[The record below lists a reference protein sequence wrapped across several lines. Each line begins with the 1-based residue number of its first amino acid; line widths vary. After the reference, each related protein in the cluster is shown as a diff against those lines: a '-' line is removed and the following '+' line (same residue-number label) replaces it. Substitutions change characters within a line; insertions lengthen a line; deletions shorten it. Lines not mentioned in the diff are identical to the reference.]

1 MARFESEE
9 KAKEYIEKLEQS
21 LKQYDDEIYNVSE
34 SINEAK
40 NNIKS
45 IGLLQEQQKQMNHE
59 KWVQLPMLDSQ
70 LEEPEP
76 EVTTIESILGDIL

>member
-70 LEEPEP
+70 LADPEP
-76 EVTTIESILGDIL
+76 EETTIESILGDIL

>member
-45 IGLLQEQQKQMNHE
+45 IGLLQERQKQMNHE
-59 KWVQLPMLDSQ
+59 KWVELPMLDNQ
-70 LEEPEP
+70 IANPEP
-76 EVTTIESILGDIL
+76 EETTIESILGDIL

>member
-70 LEEPEP
+70 IADPEP
-76 EVTTIESILGDIL
+76 QETTIESILGDIL

>member
-45 IGLLQEQQKQMNHE
+45 IGLLQDKQRQINQE
-59 KWVQLPMLDSQ
+59 KWLELPMLESRIDD
-70 LEEPEP
+70 PEP
-76 EVTTIESILGDIL
+76 KETTIESILGDIL

>member
-45 IGLLQEQQKQMNHE
+45 IGLLQDKQKQMNHE
-59 KWVQLPMLDSQ
+59 KWLELPMLESRIDD
-70 LEEPEP
+70 PEP
-76 EVTTIESILGDIL
+76 KETTIESILGDIL

>member
-45 IGLLQEQQKQMNHE
+45 IGLLQDKQRQINHE
-59 KWVQLPMLDSQ
+59 KWLELPMLESRIDD
-70 LEEPEP
+70 PEP
-76 EVTTIESILGDIL
+76 KETTIESILGDIL